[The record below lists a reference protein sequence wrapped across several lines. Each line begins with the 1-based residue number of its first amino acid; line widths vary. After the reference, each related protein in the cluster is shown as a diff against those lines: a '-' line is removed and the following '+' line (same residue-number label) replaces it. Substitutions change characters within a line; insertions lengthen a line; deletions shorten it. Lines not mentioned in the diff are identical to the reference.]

1 MSVRSRQILF
11 WGLIVTII
19 VLDVVTKAWAEASL
33 GPRGIPREVI
43 GDWLRL
49 TLVYNT
55 GAAFGISLGQ
65 YSRWLFLALAIVA
78 LVILGRLYRQTPD
91 HDRFRIASI
100 ALVCAGAIGNVI
112 DRIRHPMGVV
122 DFIDIGVGNTRFW
135 TFNIADSAV
144 TVGALILA
152 WSLSSEERE
161 IAAAKQAAE
170 RARMH
175 AADAP
180 TGVPGPRE

>member
-1 MSVRSRQILF
+1 MSMRARRVLF

-19 VLDVVTKAWAEASL
+19 ALDVVTKAWAEGSL
-33 GPRGIPREVI
+33 TPRGIPREVI

-55 GAAFGISLGQ
+55 GAAFGISLGP

-91 HDRFRIASI
+91 QDRFRIASI

-122 DFIDIGVGNTRFW
+122 DFIDIGVGMQRW
-135 TFNIADSAV
+135 PTFNVADMAV
-144 TVGALILA
+144 SIGAFMLA
-152 WSLSSEERE
+152 WSLWAEDRARAR
-161 IAAAKQAAE
+161 AAAANVPSPAE
-170 RARMH
+170 H
-175 AADAP
+175 A
-180 TGVPGPRE
+180 

>member
-1 MSVRSRQILF
+1 MRSRTRQITF

-19 VLDVVTKAWAEASL
+19 VLDVVTKAWAESAL
-33 GPRGIPREVI
+33 APRGVPREVI

-55 GAAFGISLGQ
+55 GAAFGISLGP

-91 HDRFRIASI
+91 SDRFRVASI
-100 ALVCAGAIGNVI
+100 GLVCAGAIGNVI

-122 DFIDIGVGNTRFW
+122 DFIDIGVGVHRW
-135 TFNIADSAV
+135 PTFNIADMAV
-144 TVGALILA
+144 SVGAFMLA
-152 WSLSSEERE
+152 WSLWAEDRARARATQSDVSRSV
-161 IAAAKQAAE
+161 E
-170 RARMH
+170 RA
-175 AADAP
+175 
-180 TGVPGPRE
+180 

>member
-1 MSVRSRQILF
+1 MPSRSRQVMF

-19 VLDVVTKAWAEASL
+19 VLDVVTKAWAESAL
-33 GPRGIPREVI
+33 APRGVPREVI

-55 GAAFGISLGQ
+55 GAAFGISLGP

-91 HDRFRIASI
+91 TDRFRVASI
-100 ALVCAGAIGNVI
+100 GLVCAGAIGNVI

-122 DFIDIGVGNTRFW
+122 DFIDIGVGVHRW
-135 TFNIADSAV
+135 PTFNIADMAV
-144 TVGALILA
+144 SVGAFMLA
-152 WSLSSEERE
+152 WSLWAEDRARAR
-161 IAAAKQAAE
+161 AAASGGVASSAE
-170 RARMH
+170 RA
-175 AADAP
+175 
-180 TGVPGPRE
+180 

>member
-1 MSVRSRQILF
+1 MSVRSRRFLF

-33 GPRGIPREVI
+33 APRGIPREVI

-55 GAAFGISLGQ
+55 GAAFGISLGP

-100 ALVCAGAIGNVI
+100 GLVCAGAIGNVI

-122 DFIDIGVGNTRFW
+122 DFIDIGIGMQRW
-135 TFNIADSAV
+135 PTFNVADMAV
-144 TVGALILA
+144 SIGAFMLA
-152 WSLSSEERE
+152 WSLWAEDRARAR
-161 IAAAKQAAE
+161 AAASSVGSSVE
-170 RARMH
+170 RA
-175 AADAP
+175 
-180 TGVPGPRE
+180 

>member
-1 MSVRSRQILF
+1 MRSRTRQITF

-19 VLDVVTKAWAEASL
+19 VLDVVTKAWAESAL
-33 GPRGIPREVI
+33 APRGVPREVI

-55 GAAFGISLGQ
+55 GAAFGISLGP

-91 HDRFRIASI
+91 SDRFRVASI
-100 ALVCAGAIGNVI
+100 GLVCAGAIGNVI

-122 DFIDIGVGNTRFW
+122 DFIDIGVGVHRW
-135 TFNIADSAV
+135 PTFNIADMAV
-144 TVGALILA
+144 SVGAFMLA
-152 WSLSSEERE
+152 WSLWAEDR
-161 IAAAKQAAE
+161 ARARATQANVSRSVE
-170 RARMH
+170 RA
-175 AADAP
+175 
-180 TGVPGPRE
+180 

>member
-1 MSVRSRQILF
+1 MSARGRRVLF

-33 GPRGIPREVI
+33 APRGFPREVV

-55 GAAFGISLGQ
+55 GAAFGISLGP

-100 ALVCAGAIGNVI
+100 GLVCAGAIGNVI

-122 DFIDIGVGNTRFW
+122 DFIDIGVGMHRW
-135 TFNIADSAV
+135 PTFNVADMAV
-144 TVGALILA
+144 SIGAFMLA
-152 WSLSSEERE
+152 WSLWAEDRARAR
-161 IAAAKQAAE
+161 AAAANVPSSAE
-170 RARMH
+170 RA
-175 AADAP
+175 
-180 TGVPGPRE
+180 